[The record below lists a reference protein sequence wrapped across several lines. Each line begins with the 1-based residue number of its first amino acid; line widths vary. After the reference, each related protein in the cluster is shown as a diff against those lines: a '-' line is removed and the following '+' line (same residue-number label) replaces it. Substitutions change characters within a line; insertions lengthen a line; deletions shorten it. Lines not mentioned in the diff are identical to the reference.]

1 MDESQGA
8 ACAASVLVEH
18 NDDDDDDVHEKAETP
33 DPLWS
38 E

>member
-8 ACAASVLVEH
+8 ACAALVWVEH
-18 NDDDDDDVHEKAETP
+18 NDDDVHEKAETP